1 MEKSDK
7 SLERVP
13 SYGKPKG
20 KRLSIRS
27 MKGRRYSARDRDE
40 QLPKSAIPRNVHR
53 TLWGLFAEIE
63 REFERVCTENS
74 ERNVFILCCIIMLGL
89 IMLFKLEY

>member
-1 MEKSDK
+1 MEKSEK
-7 SLERVP
+7 GLERVP

-74 ERNVFILCCIIMLGL
+74 ERNVLYFYTVLSC
-89 IMLFKLEY
+89 